1 MFMDIELNMTF
12 ITLGGYVEVEKYRY
26 LYFLIMLTFYIL
38 IICCNSVI
46 VFLILIHQNLHEPM
60 YIFIA
65 ALLINSVLFSTTV
78 YPKILIDSLSESQ
91 IISYPA
97 CLFQVFVFYSVAAS
111 DFSLLAVMSYDRY
124 VSICKPLQYPTI
136 MRKTTVKVLLCL
148 AWLLPVIHFA
158 AGAMQIGH
166 EKLCSF
172 SIMGFYCNSSL
183 LSMYC
188 EKSRPLYGLFLLVI
202 TVIIPSLFILFT
214 YTRIFMISYQSS
226 RDVRRKAA
234 QTCLPHLIVLISF
247 TCICAFDGVIP
258 RLKFVSKTV
267 RLIMTLQVIV
277 YTPLFNPIIYGLK
290 MKEIYKHLKR
300 LFCKGKLKP
309 HLIKNNRKFHTFM

>member
-1 MFMDIELNMTF
+1 MDVELNMTF
-12 ITLGGYVEVEKYRY
+12 ITLDGYVEVKKYRY
-26 LYFLIMLTFYIL
+26 LYFLIMLIFYIL

-97 CLFQVFVFYSVAAS
+97 CFFQVVILYSVAAS
-111 DFSLLAVMSYDRY
+111 DFLLLAAMSYDRY

-148 AWLLPVIHFA
+148 AWFLPAIQVA
-158 AGAMQIGH
+158 AGLTQYARK
-166 EKLCSF
+166 KLCRF

-183 LSMYC
+183 LTIYC
-188 EKSRPLYGLFLLVI
+188 AKSKGVSGFILLVI

-226 RDVRRKAA
+226 RDVRKKAA

-247 TCICAFDGVIP
+247 ACFCAFDAIIP
-258 RLKFVSKTV
+258 QPEFNVSKTG

-277 YTPLFNPIIYGLK
+277 CTPLFNPIIYGLK

-300 LFCKGKLKP
+300 LFCRGKLK
-309 HLIKNNRKFHTFM
+309 

>member
-1 MFMDIELNMTF
+1 MFMDVELNMTF
-12 ITLGGYVEVEKYRY
+12 ITLIGYVEVEKYRY
-26 LYFLIMLTFYIL
+26 LYFLIMLIFYIL

-148 AWLLPVIHFA
+148 AWFLPVIQFA
-158 AGAMQIGH
+158 AGAMQVAH

-183 LSMYC
+183 LTVYC
-188 EKSRPLYGLFLLVI
+188 EKSKPLYGLFLVVI

-247 TCICAFDGVIP
+247 TCIFAFDAVIP
-258 RLKFVSKTV
+258 RLTFVSKTV

-277 YTPLFNPIIYGLK
+277 CTPLFNPIIYGLK

-300 LFCKGKLKP
+300 LFCHGKLKP
-309 HLIKNNRKFHTFM
+309 HF

>member
-1 MFMDIELNMTF
+1 MDIELNMTF
-12 ITLGGYVEVEKYRY
+12 ITLIGYIEVEKYRY
-26 LYFLIMLTFYIL
+26 LYFLIMLIFYIL

-111 DFSLLAVMSYDRY
+111 DFLLLAAMSYDRY

-136 MRKTTVKVLLCL
+136 MRKTTVKVWLCL
-148 AWLLPVIHFA
+148 AWLLPAVLVASGIVLNA
-158 AGAMQIGH
+158 N
-166 EKLCSF
+166 EKRCNF
-172 SIMGFYCNSSL
+172 SLMGFFCNGSFIKFYCVISEL
-183 LSMYC
+183 LSV
-188 EKSRPLYGLFLLVI
+188 YGLVLLLI
-202 TVIIPSLFILFT
+202 TVLLPLLFILFT

-226 RDVRRKAA
+226 RDVRKKAA

-247 TCICAFDGVIP
+247 TCFCAFDVILP
-258 RLKFVSKTV
+258 QMKFNFPKTS
-267 RLIMTLQVIV
+267 RLIMSLQVVV

-300 LFCKGKLKP
+300 FFCHGKLK
-309 HLIKNNRKFHTFM
+309 